1 MSEANRYTTNPETGR
16 RICIGGVT
24 FNNLTFTTYD
34 FINGELVRR
43 ENAPPP
49 SPRIHY
55 YNTVTDRLIR
65 YGTRTYFDLIRAGWE
80 ILEGYYLIPPDLFRL
95 TREDRE
101 DYEQF
106 IATIQDAGHEL
117 EERRRQ
123 PLAQRTTRQE
133 PANFED
139 IMAVHGERL
148 ANLNVTLCRECLYA
162 IKPEDGDYCND
173 CRPE

>member
-1 MSEANRYTTNPETGR
+1 MPEYITNPETGR
-16 RICIGGVT
+16 RIRIGGVT

-55 YNTVTDRLIR
+55 YNTVTERLIR

-80 ILEGYYLIPPDLFRL
+80 ILDDYYLIPPDWSRL
-95 TREDRE
+95 TRED
-101 DYEQF
+101 YEQI
-106 IATIQDAGHEL
+106 IATIQDAGREL

-133 PANFED
+133 PATFED

-148 ANLNVTLCRECLYA
+148 ANLNITLCRECLYA
-162 IKPEDGDYCND
+162 IKPEDADYCND